1 MNHIIIITLKSKTK
15 NITCSIR
22 WKLLRLIDSERGE
35 VSRSK
40 YMNGLLEA
48 ALREK
53 SVSIGKDWSH
63 SQ

>member
-1 MNHIIIITLKSKTK
+1 MNNNIIVVLKTKTK

-35 VSRSK
+35 ISRSR

-48 ALREK
+48 ALKEK
-53 SVSIGKDWSH
+53 STPIGKDGRL